1 MSGGSRVTGRQAT
14 SASARRLS
22 RRAALR
28 LAASTPALA
37 ATLTADPAHA
47 AEAGLVSAIRGRVTA
62 TRAGATRDLHQ
73 GAVVQLGDSVR
84 THEGARLELTL
95 IDEST
100 VSLGERSQLVVT
112 TVVIRPEAGGSLV
125 FDLLSGIVRAVL
137 GPQLRDIFAV
147 RGRVAVAAA
156 RSTDFI
162 VETTARKTDVFVQL
176 GAVAVSQVYGTGEV
190 VLQPG
195 EGIDVIRGQPL
206 RPVVRWGQSRID
218 DVMART
224 SMDG

>member
-1 MSGGSRVTGRQAT
+1 M
-14 SASARRLS
+14 
-22 RRAALR
+22 
-28 LAASTPALA
+28 
-37 ATLTADPAHA
+37 
-47 AEAGLVSAIRGRVTA
+47 
-62 TRAGATRDLHQ
+62 
-73 GAVVQLGDSVR
+73 
-84 THEGARLELTL
+84 
-95 IDEST
+95 
-100 VSLGERSQLVVT
+100 SLGERSQLVVT
-112 TVVIRPEAGGSLV
+112 TVVIRPEVGGSLV

-195 EGIDVIRGQPL
+195 EGVDVVRGQSLPT
-206 RPVVRWGQSRID
+206 VKNWGQLRID

>member
-1 MSGGSRVTGRQAT
+1 MTGPPRKSQEANG
-14 SASARRLS
+14 LS
-22 RRAALR
+22 RRTALTLAVGTLS
-28 LAASTPALA
+28 LAAAPALA
-37 ATLTADPAHA
+37 AD
-47 AEAGLVSAIRGRVTA
+47 AGIVSAIRGRATA
-62 TRAGATRDLHQ
+62 TRGGTTRELHSGAM
-73 GAVVQLGDSVR
+73 VQIGDALR

-100 VSLGERSQLVVT
+100 VSLGERSQIVVT

-162 VETTARKTDVFVQL
+162 VETTARKTDVFVQS

-195 EGIDVIRGQPL
+195 EGVDVLRGQDLP
-206 RPVVRWGQSRID
+206 PVKNWGQSRID

-224 SMDG
+224 SLDG